1 MDKTI
6 ITNNLIKHK
15 DDAKSRVFLYPLLQL
30 PTNIV
35 KPIGTYMDLAD
46 IDLQQVPYLFC
57 MYHTNQP
64 GMSPQIRKQLMDHPM
79 YEFSFSEEGY
89 EAFAFNFDGM
99 SSIYSCIKEGRYTQ
113 MEAIAKLII
122 LKEKHPIAQIALH
135 PEAFYEDFAFE
146 LEIPIEEVIEKVE
159 LIAPPSLESEVL
171 VLNPTVKKQVLSLVT
186 I

>member
-1 MDKTI
+1 MDKTL
-6 ITNNLIKHK
+6 ITNNLLKHRE
-15 DDAKSRVFLYPLLQL
+15 DAKSLIFLYPLLQL
-30 PTNIV
+30 PANTI

-57 MYHTNQP
+57 MYHANQP
-64 GMSPQIRKQLMDHPM
+64 GMSPQVRKQLLEHPM

-89 EAFAFNFDGM
+89 EVFAFNFDGL
-99 SSIYSCIKEGRYTQ
+99 SSIYNCIKNGQYTQ
-113 MEAIAKLII
+113 MESIAKLVI

-146 LEIPIEEVIEKVE
+146 LECSIEDVIEKVE

-171 VLNPTVKKQVLSLVT
+171 TLNPVVKKQVLALVT